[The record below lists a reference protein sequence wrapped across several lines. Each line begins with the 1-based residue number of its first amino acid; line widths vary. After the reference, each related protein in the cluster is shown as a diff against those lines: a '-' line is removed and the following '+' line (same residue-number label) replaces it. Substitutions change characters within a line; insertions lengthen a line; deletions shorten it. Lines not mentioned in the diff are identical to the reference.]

1 MPDAEVCN
9 DLCSNSATFQERLKL
24 IRKPHKP
31 SKPAAEC
38 DDGIY
43 VTVKWT
49 QPEDDGGADIT
60 EYVIKY
66 GGVRY
71 LHDDEDRYATLAVAG
86 NTTTTLPVA
95 GNTTSFQ
102 FTDQLKEC
110 TRYRFA
116 VAAVNRAGQGEFS
129 ELSDYIYTWR
139 GKYCCD

>member
-9 DLCSNSATFQERLKL
+9 DLCSNSATFQELSQL
-24 IRKPHKP
+24 IRKPQKP
-31 SKPAAEC
+31 SKPVAKR
-38 DDGIY
+38 DGDGIY

-66 GGVRY
+66 CGVNLRY
-71 LHDDEDRYATLAVAG
+71 NYATLS
-86 NTTTTLPVA
+86 VA

-102 FTDQLKEC
+102 FTDQLEER
-110 TRYRFA
+110 TRYQFA

-129 ELSDYIYTWR
+129 ELSDCICTSG

>member
-1 MPDAEVCN
+1 M
-9 DLCSNSATFQERLKL
+9 LKL

-31 SKPAAEC
+31 LKPVAEH
-38 DDGIY
+38 DRGIY

-49 QPEDDGGADIT
+49 QPEDDGGTDIT

-66 GGVRY
+66 GGLMLGY
-71 LHDDEDRYATLAVAG
+71 EDTDVDNYATW
-86 NTTTTLPVA
+86 PVA

-102 FTDQLKEC
+102 FTDQLEEW
-110 TRYRFA
+110 RIYRFA

-129 ELSDYIYTWR
+129 ELSDYIFTQG